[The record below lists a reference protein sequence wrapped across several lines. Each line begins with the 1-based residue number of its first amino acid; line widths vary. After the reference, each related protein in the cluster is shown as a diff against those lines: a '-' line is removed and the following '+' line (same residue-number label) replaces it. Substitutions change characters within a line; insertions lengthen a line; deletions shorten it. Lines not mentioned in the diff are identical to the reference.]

1 MAQSPSTCTGC
12 SRSSLSERQ
21 EVDVEGKNLLLYEV
35 NPGMHMVADRKISL
49 TLVYFFNFEKLRYT
63 KYNVWLWFTLL
74 KRRCRD
80 FPGSPVGK
88 TLLPVQGAWVRSLAG
103 ELRSR
108 MPCSKKIFLNTR
120 YSHVLSGLPVPDT
133 EPDTPRTLSCLR
145 QTTEHQRQGCRGLN
159 PSLALFNLCVLAKFA

>member
-1 MAQSPSTCTGC
+1 ML
-12 SRSSLSERQ
+12 SLPCRLRPCLHCGGKQ
-21 EVDVEGKNLLLYEV
+21 HVESKGVLDFCFVLLISVVLFFLKMRFVWWYSLQVCPFSLLLKTHTWWL
-35 NPGMHMVADRKISL
+35 PG
-49 TLVYFFNFEKLRYT
+49 
-63 KYNVWLWFTLL
+63 
-74 KRRCRD
+74 
-80 FPGSPVGK
+80 GPVGK

-120 YSHVLSGLPVPDT
+120 YSHVLSGLPVSDT